1 MESKK
6 PKLTETETGM
16 VVTKGWEGGKNEEI
30 LIKGYKLP
38 VIRQISFD
46 DLMHNML
53 IIVTIV
59 LTYLKIAKMIDLKC
73 SHHRKEMEVIEVLVN
88 TIAVTILQYMCT
100 KSTICTP

>member
-6 PKLTETETGM
+6 AKLTETKTGM

-38 VIRQISFD
+38 GIRQISFD

-59 LTYLKIAKMIDLKC
+59 FTYLKIAKMIDNVLA
-73 SHHRKEMEVIEVLVN
+73 IEKKWL
-88 TIAVTILQYMCT
+88 LW
-100 KSTICTP
+100 KW

>member
-1 MESKK
+1 
-6 PKLTETETGM
+6 
-16 VVTKGWEGGKNEEI
+16 
-30 LIKGYKLP
+30 
-38 VIRQISFD
+38 
-46 DLMHNML
+46 MHNML

-59 LTYLKIAKMIDLKC
+59 LTYFKIAKMIDLKC